1 MTTLF
6 EGIAEAHRGIRPQ
19 VPVTPLYASHGL
31 SAALGCEVLLK
42 AEHLHAVGSFK
53 IRGATNKIRVLGE
66 SVRRAGVL
74 SASSGNHGQGVARAG
89 ALAGVRVTV
98 YVAAS
103 AAPQKVEAIRA
114 WGAEVVV
121 IDGPPIVAELEARQV
136 AQTQGQTYISP
147 YNDLDVVAGQGTI
160 GCEIFEQA
168 QDLDAV
174 FVSVGGGGLISGIG
188 TALKHLNPRTRIV
201 GVWPENSPC
210 LLAALRAG
218 RIVDTPEY
226 PTLSD
231 GTAGAVEEGSITIPI
246 CQQVIDETIT
256 VTESEI
262 ASAMRT
268 VAENEHWI
276 VEGSAGVAM
285 AGLAKAAE
293 AYRGRKAAVVIC
305 GRNIS
310 LEGFRRAI
318 G

>member
-1 MTTLF
+1 MATLF

-19 VPVTPLYASHGL
+19 VSVTPLYASHGL

-42 AEHLHAVGSFK
+42 AEHLHTVGSFK

-66 SVRRAGVL
+66 SARRAGVL
-74 SASSGNHGQGVARAG
+74 SASSGNHGQGVARSG

-103 AAPQKVEAIRA
+103 AAPQKIEAIRA

-121 IDGPPIVAELEARQV
+121 IDGPPIAAELEARQV

-168 QDLDAV
+168 PDLDAV

-210 LLAALRAG
+210 MLAALRAG

-231 GTAGAVEEGSITIPI
+231 GTAGAVEEGSITFPI

-256 VTESEI
+256 VTEAEI
-262 ASAMRT
+262 ASAMRA

-285 AGLAKAAE
+285 AGLAKVAE

-305 GRNIS
+305 GRNIA
-310 LEGFRRAI
+310 LENFRRVI